1 MKFTVEKRRTE
12 LEKESLVGSF
22 APAAGWARELKHLVD
37 HAGE

>member
-12 LEKESLVGSF
+12 LEKESLVGSCIPV
-22 APAAGWARELKHLVD
+22 ASWARELKHLVD